1 MNDDTRRIAIS
12 VFAGEVA
19 LGTLSPEEEATV
31 INRLGGDPDFLA
43 ERDAWERRL
52 APLASI
58 VPRVAP
64 SQGLWARI
72 AAETVNSDSEP
83 FGVLPTLLRDEA
95 PVIDLEQAVAQRTR
109 HLRARLRRW
118 RVAATALTALA
129 AGLAFF
135 AVLAPRLTETPVPA
149 SSTASQRYV
158 AVVTPSGDAPPLL
171 VAVDL
176 ARGELSVQPV
186 DLKPAAGKAL
196 ELWAVPTGAK
206 PVSLGL
212 VTAADRRSIGSLQ
225 PSTWRDPGLLIA
237 VSEEPAGG
245 SPTGQ
250 PTGPVVY
257 KGRLVR
263 SP

>member
-1 MNDDTRRIAIS
+1 MTDDTRRIAIS
-12 VFAGEVA
+12 VFAGEIA

-31 INRLGGDPDFLA
+31 KERLGGDPDFLA
-43 ERDAWERRL
+43 EREAWERRL
-52 APLASI
+52 APLAAI
-58 VPRVAP
+58 AP
-64 SQGLWARI
+64 PVTPSRGLWARV
-72 AAETVNSDSEP
+72 AAETISNDSEA
-83 FGVLPTLLRDEA
+83 FGALPPLLRDET

-129 AGLAFF
+129 AGLAF
-135 AVLAPRLTETPVPA
+135 L
-149 SSTASQRYV
+149 
-158 AVVTPSGDAPPLL
+158 VTPSGDAPPLL

-196 ELWAVPTGAK
+196 ELWAVPAGAK

-212 VTAADRRSIGSLQ
+212 VTEADRRSIGSLQ
-225 PSTWRDPGLLIA
+225 TSAWRDPGLLIA
-237 VSEEPAGG
+237 VSEEPPGG